1 MPAAL
6 VFLAAA
12 CFATA
17 VFFGY
22 EIAKLVVGV
31 ISNEGPKPGRPVSLF
46 LA

>member
-1 MPAAL
+1 MPHAVTAAL

-22 EIAKLVVGV
+22 EIAKLVLG
-31 ISNEGPKPGRPVSLF
+31 
-46 LA
+46 AM